1 VDFEFSAEMWQ
12 WRGPA
17 PFHFITLPEDA
28 TAPIKAISGLVTYG
42 WGMIPVR
49 ARIGET
55 EWTTAMFPKNGRYV
69 LPVKDIVRT
78 AEGLLDG
85 DIAAVQLSIRE

>member
-1 VDFEFSAEMWQ
+1 MDFEFSAEMWH

-17 PFHFITLPEDA
+17 PFHFITLPEEA
-28 TAPIKAISGLVTYG
+28 TAPIKAISALVTYG

-49 ARIGET
+49 ARIGQS
-55 EWTTAMFPKNGRYV
+55 EWNTAMFPKNGRYV

-78 AEGLLDG
+78 AEGLADG
-85 DIAAVQLSIRE
+85 DIVAVQLSVRD

>member
-1 VDFEFSAEMWQ
+1 MDFEFSAEMWQ

-17 PFHFITLPEDA
+17 PFHFITLPEEA

-49 ARIGET
+49 ARIGQT
-55 EWTTAMFPKNGRYV
+55 EWTTAMFPKDGRYV

-78 AEGLLDG
+78 AEGLVDG

>member
-17 PFHFITLPEDA
+17 PFHFITLPEEA

-49 ARIGET
+49 ARIGQT
-55 EWTTAMFPKNGRYV
+55 EWTTAMFPREGRYV

-85 DIAAVQLSIRE
+85 DIAAVHVSIRE

>member
-1 VDFEFSAEMWQ
+1 MDFGFSAEMWH

-17 PFHFITLPEDA
+17 PFHFITLPEEA
-28 TAPIKAISGLVTYG
+28 TAPIKAISALVTYG

-49 ARIGET
+49 ARIGQS
-55 EWTTAMFPKNGRYV
+55 EWNTAMFPKNGRYV

-78 AEGLLDG
+78 AEGLADG
-85 DIAAVQLSIRE
+85 DIVAVQLSVRD

>member
-1 VDFEFSAEMWQ
+1 
-12 WRGPA
+12 
-17 PFHFITLPEDA
+17 
-28 TAPIKAISGLVTYG
+28 VTYG

-85 DIAAVQLSIRE
+85 DIAAVHVSIRE

>member
-1 VDFEFSAEMWQ
+1 MDFEFSAEMWH

-17 PFHFITLPEDA
+17 PFHFITLPEEA

-49 ARIGET
+49 ARIGHS
-55 EWTTAMFPKNGRYV
+55 EWNTAMFPKNGRYV

-78 AEGLLDG
+78 AERLVDG
-85 DIAAVQLSIRE
+85 DIAAVQLSVRN

>member
-1 VDFEFSAEMWQ
+1 MDFEFSAEMWQ

-17 PFHFITLPEDA
+17 PFHFITLPEEA

-49 ARIGET
+49 ARIGQT
-55 EWTTAMFPKNGRYV
+55 EWTTAMFPREGRYV

-85 DIAAVQLSIRE
+85 DIAAVHVSIRE

>member
-17 PFHFITLPEDA
+17 PFHFITLPEEA

-49 ARIGET
+49 ARIGQT
-55 EWTTAMFPKNGRYV
+55 EWTTAMFPREGRYV

-85 DIAAVQLSIRE
+85 DIAAVQVSIRE